1 MQMTKH
7 LMAVVAMAVLALT
20 ANAQNAPAGA
30 FELTLPNGY
39 AEYTTQTQNVA
50 SPEGQIETINW
61 ISRAKSGE
69 AVIVT
74 RSTMPGKILD
84 PQKLITSTRESLLKS
99 LGATLE
105 SEEPREGALP
115 SARILFH
122 SDAAWF
128 RARFTVVDDRLYQ
141 LLYVGRSAEQRDAQ
155 VVGLM
160 FDTFE
165 VPAAAPATPV
175 VETR

>member
-1 MQMTKH
+1 MKKQM
-7 LMAVVAMAVLALT
+7 MAVMAMAVLMLA
-20 ANAQNAPAGA
+20 ANAQSAPAEA
-30 FELTLPNGY
+30 FELTLPNGF
-39 AEYTTQTQNVA
+39 AEYTTQAQTVA
-50 SPEGQIETINW
+50 SPEGEIETTNW

-74 RSTMPGKILD
+74 LSRMPGKILD

-105 SEEPREGALP
+105 SEEPRQGELP
-115 SARILFH
+115 STRVLFH

-128 RARFTVVDDRLYQ
+128 RARFTVVDDRMYQ

-165 VPAAAPATPV
+165 IPAAAPATPV